1 MAAEG
6 TVFQRK
12 SDGMWIARVEL
23 PPGPDGKR
31 RRKQAADRSKARAIA
46 KRREL
51 IRDLAKSGDLPTS
64 SPTLAAWL
72 ERWLE
77 RTVKAHR
84 KPRTYATYRSY
95 VERYIVPSIGR
106 IRLDKL
112 TPAHVARL
120 HEHIVGQGLSS
131 TTALQAHRIL
141 SRALVYAIREGH
153 VARNVADR
161 DYSDAP
167 AKAVGARPALS
178 ADQARLVLAQGH
190 GGDKTMAARL
200 GLALLAGLRQG
211 EALGLTRDAVDLER
225 GYITVAWQLQRLAWS
240 HGCAKRPDGSW
251 SCKRQRAGACHSRT
265 VHIPPDQEAR
275 NVHGGLWLTRPKS
288 RSGWRQVPI
297 ADALRE
303 ALAALIDRGEVG
315 PEGLLLLHGGAPIDP
330 SRDSAAWHAALG
342 RCGLDPVPLHSA
354 RHTTATLLFEL
365 GVEGDVRQKILGHSS
380 ATTTAGYTRVA
391 DALDRDAMARLG
403 GLIAP
408 RAQIE
413 PGT

>member
-1 MAAEG
+1 MGAEG

-12 SDGMWIARVEL
+12 DGRWVARVEL

-31 RRKQAADRSKARAIA
+31 RRKQVVRSQKAAAVAA
-46 KRREL
+46 RREML
-51 IRDLAKSGDLPTS
+51 RDLSKSGDLATS
-64 SPTLAAWL
+64 SPTLGAWL

-77 RTVKAHR
+77 RTVKAQR

-120 HEHIVGQGLSS
+120 HAFILDQGLSS

-167 AKAVGARPALS
+167 AKAISTRPALT
-178 ADQARLVLAQGH
+178 AEQARTVLARGH
-190 GGDKTMAARL
+190 GDDLATKVRL

-211 EALGLTRDAVDLER
+211 EALGITRDAVNLDA
-225 GYITVAWQLQRLAWS
+225 GTVTVAWQLQRLAWS
-240 HGCAKRPDGSW
+240 HGCGERSGEGWPCRKS
-251 SCKRQRAGACHSRT
+251 RAGSCHSRT

-288 RSGWRQVPI
+288 RAGWREVPLEPSLH
-297 ADALRE
+297 AD
-303 ALAALIDRGEVG
+303 LAELIGRGEAG
-315 PEGLLLLHGGAPIDP
+315 PEGLLLLHDGAPIDP
-330 SRDSAAWHAALG
+330 SRDSAAWHDALG

-365 GVEGDVRQKILGHSS
+365 GVDQATRQAILGHSS
-380 ATTTAGYTRVA
+380 ATTTAGYTHIA
-391 DALDRDAMARLG
+391 GSQSRDAMQRLG
-403 GLIAP
+403 TLIAP
-408 RAQIE
+408 AQI
-413 PGT
+413 GR

>member
-6 TVFQRK
+6 TVFQRA
-12 SDGMWIARVEL
+12 SDGMWVARVEL

-31 RRKQAADRSKARAIA
+31 RRKQAAARSKAAAIA
-46 KRREL
+46 KRREM

-153 VARNVADR
+153 VSRNVADR
-161 DYSDAP
+161 NYSDAP
-167 AKAVGARPALS
+167 PKAAGERPALT
-178 ADQARLVLAQGH
+178 AEQARLVLARGH
-190 GGDKTMAARL
+190 GGDLTTTVRL

-211 EALGLTRDAVDLER
+211 EALGLTRDAVNLDR
-225 GYITVAWQLQRLAWS
+225 GTITVAWQLQRLPWS
-240 HGCAKRPDGSW
+240 HGCGARPDGSW
-251 SCKRQRAGACHSRT
+251 SCNRQRAGACHSRT
-265 VHIPPDQEAR
+265 VHIPPNQEAR

-288 RSGWRQVPI
+288 RAGWREVPLVP
-297 ADALRE
+297 ALHH
-303 ALAALIDRGEVG
+303 ALAELIARDEAG
-315 PEGLLLLHGGAPIDP
+315 PEGLLLLDGGHPIDP
-330 SRDSAAWHAALG
+330 SRDSAAWHTALA

-365 GVEGDVRQKILGHSS
+365 GVETDVRVKILGHSS
-380 ATTTAGYTRVA
+380 ATTTAGYTRIA
-391 DALDRDAMARLG
+391 DTRTREAMNALG
-403 GLIAP
+403 GLLTPPA
-408 RAQIE
+408 IE
-413 PGT
+413 S